1 MEFTYF
7 CTGIVIFLI
16 VLTVT
21 GGLGGYIGTSSDG
34 DWSIIAWGVSSCGL
48 AVFLTEF
55 LIHHGFI

>member
-16 VLTVT
+16 VVAVT
-21 GGLGGYIGTSSDG
+21 GGLGYIGTSSDG
-34 DWSIIAWGVSSCGL
+34 DWPIISWGVSSFGL

-55 LIHHGFI
+55 LIHHGII